1 MRRLRQLAER
11 TPATR
16 ERYVD
21 LLRAIAITMVV
32 LGHWA
37 VTVITRDAVGRPAG
51 HSALQDLP
59 WAYPLTWA
67 AQVLPV
73 FFLVGGYANAASL
86 ASRRARG
93 GDAAGWLLDRSA
105 RLVPPTTVL
114 LLVLA
119 VGAGGARLWGV
130 EPGFVRTAVW
140 TATIPLWFLV
150 PYLAAVALTPPM
162 HALHRRFGLVV
173 PVALVGLVA
182 LGDLGRLLGP
192 AALAAGNSL
201 AAWLA
206 VHQVG
211 FAWYDART
219 RPAAAAPARRPGSTG
234 GAHPLPASRRFATAL
249 LVGGFGTLL
258 LLTTVGPYPIS
269 MLHLPG
275 QRLQNDGPPSLAL
288 LALATAQLGGIL
300 LLREPARRWLR
311 RPGPWQAVIAVNAVV
326 LTVFLWHLTAVLL
339 LVGLLDAVGALPT
352 PPVGSAA
359 WYAWRVPW
367 LLMLAALLA
376 GLVAVFG
383 PIEARAGRRRPP
395 SPHGP
400 EPRPPAPGDP
410 GPGRPPAPGDA
421 GPGLPTAPAGPGPHP
436 VSTARPAHRFRA
448 VLVVAGYAA
457 AAAGLLVNALTPRD
471 APEPLGLPAPALAA
485 YLAGVGLLRLLR
497 SGWGGRGRVSSRR

>member
-21 LLRAIAITMVV
+21 LLRAIAIALVV
-32 LGHWA
+32 AGHWA
-37 VTVITRDAVGRPAG
+37 ATVIGRDATGRPTG
-51 HSALQDLP
+51 HSVLQDLP

-86 ASRRARG
+86 VSHRSRG
-93 GDAAGWLLDRSA
+93 GDATGWLLDRSA

-119 VGAGGARLWGV
+119 VGAAGARLWDV
-130 EPGFVRTAVW
+130 DPAFVRTAVW

-162 HALHRRFGLVV
+162 HALHRRFGLAV
-173 PVALVGLVA
+173 PVALVALVA

-192 AALAAGNSL
+192 AALANGNNLAG
-201 AAWLA
+201 WLA

-211 FAWYDART
+211 FAWYDAHA
-219 RPAAAAPARRPGSTG
+219 RPGDPASGRPGTAGRRRP
-234 GAHPLPASRRFATAL
+234 LPTSRRFAATL
-249 LVGGFGTLL
+249 LAGGLGALL
-258 LLTTVGPYPIS
+258 LLTTVGPYPVS

-288 LALATAQLGGIL
+288 LALAAAQLGLIL

-339 LVGLLDAVGALPT
+339 LVGLLDAAGALPT
-352 PPVGSAA
+352 PPVASAA
-359 WYAWRVPW
+359 WFAWRVPW
-367 LLMLAALLA
+367 LLMLAVLLA

-383 PIEARAGRRRPP
+383 PVEARAGRRR
-395 SPHGP
+395 
-400 EPRPPAPGDP
+400 R
-410 GPGRPPAPGDA
+410 
-421 GPGLPTAPAGPGPHP
+421 
-436 VSTARPAHRFRA
+436 
-448 VLVVAGYAA
+448 
-457 AAAGLLVNALTPRD
+457 
-471 APEPLGLPAPALAA
+471 
-485 YLAGVGLLRLLR
+485 
-497 SGWGGRGRVSSRR
+497 